1 MVAARVVGKA
11 TPPAS
16 TTMCPSSS
24 RVEPSSLRR
33 LKAYCPSR
41 SVRSQPLHST
51 LNSCCGNDAE
61 AAVMKSRLIRR
72 STRTTAGLS
81 QFLLGENFTVIPRCG
96 QTQRI
101 GTRRIGTRRIRVR
114 YRMFAPRPHLSRE
127 EVGSRDGSPRGPG
140 WPVAGGRRL
149 STQAPP
155 AALPPEEAI
164 LFDQIGERLP
174 LPMIEPTDEGQG
186 QQPKDRHVDHERE
199 LIPRTRQESP

>member
-1 MVAARVVGKA
+1 MGELGGVEKA

-72 STRTTAGLS
+72 STRTTTGLS

-149 STQAPP
+149 STAGAARRSAAGGGDSLRSDRRAPP
-155 AALPPEEAI
+155 AP
-164 LFDQIGERLP
+164 D
-174 LPMIEPTDEGQG
+174 
-186 QQPKDRHVDHERE
+186 DRDH
-199 LIPRTRQESP
+199 P

>member
-1 MVAARVVGKA
+1 
-11 TPPAS
+11 
-16 TTMCPSSS
+16 MCPSSS

-61 AAVMKSRLIRR
+61 AVVMKSRLICR

-96 QTQRI
+96 QTHRI

-114 YRMFAPRPHLSRE
+114 YRMFALRRPFRRKTNRSCIHLACFLSRSGALCRSTNHSHCCASVKCAQI
-127 EVGSRDGSPRGPG
+127 EVSSPVRTVP
-140 WPVAGGRRL
+140 AG
-149 STQAPP
+149 
-155 AALPPEEAI
+155 
-164 LFDQIGERLP
+164 
-174 LPMIEPTDEGQG
+174 
-186 QQPKDRHVDHERE
+186 RHQMADA
-199 LIPRTRQESP
+199 